1 MLHVPNLSC
10 TDIACIDIS
19 YTDNICSDKIRTVT
33 IVVYRRKYERTNE
46 LKMKNEQIQD
56 QQWLLD
62 SISSSFWQ
70 TNA

>member
-56 QQWLLD
+56 QQ
-62 SISSSFWQ
+62 
-70 TNA
+70 